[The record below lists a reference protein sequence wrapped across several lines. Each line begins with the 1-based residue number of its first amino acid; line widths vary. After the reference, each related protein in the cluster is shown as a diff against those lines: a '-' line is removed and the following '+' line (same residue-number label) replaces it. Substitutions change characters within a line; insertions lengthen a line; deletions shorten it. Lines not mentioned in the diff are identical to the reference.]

1 MMLTTVHPFLRL
13 YPVLRAINKYKN
25 QHRICNKK
33 KNAGN
38 STMDKKNPTGIKERD
53 TSV

>member
-1 MMLTTVHPFLRL
+1 MCCDDPATD
-13 YPVLRAINKYKN
+13 PVLRAINKYKN

-33 KNAGN
+33 KNVGN
-38 STMDKKNPTGIKERD
+38 STMDKKNSTGIKERD